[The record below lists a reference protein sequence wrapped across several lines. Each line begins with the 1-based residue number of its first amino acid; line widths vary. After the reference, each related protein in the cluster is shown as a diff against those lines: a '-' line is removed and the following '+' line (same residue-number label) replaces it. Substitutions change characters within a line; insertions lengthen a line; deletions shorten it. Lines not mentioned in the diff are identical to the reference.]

1 MNNKLNPIIP
11 LIGEIYISLNKPSD
25 LLFGGAEYID
35 QGVPTRARLS
45 KKNKRLRELMSY
57 MYSYFHE
64 EIFEPYE

>member
-11 LIGEIYISLNKPSD
+11 LIGEIHTSLI
-25 LLFGGAEYID
+25 FAGAEYID

-45 KKNKRLRELMSY
+45 KKNKRLRELTSY
-57 MYSYFHE
+57 IYDYFHE